1 MDKVLN
7 EILSELREIKAIQMQ
22 IQKDQVSLK
31 NDTTFLKSGITHFKD
46 GQQDI
51 NSLIK
56 HSLTLQIENM
66 LEIKQALRSILEEK
80 DVTHEKIP

>member
-1 MDKVLN
+1 MEKVLN
-7 EILSELREIKAIQMQ
+7 EILSELQEIKAIQLE

-31 NDTTFLKSGITHFKD
+31 NDTTLLKSDITHLKD
-46 GQQDI
+46 GQQDK

-66 LEIKQALRSILEEK
+66 LEIKQALRSLQENK
-80 DVTHEKIP
+80 DVTQHLR

>member
-7 EILSELREIKAIQMQ
+7 EILSELKEIKAIQLQ

-31 NDTTFLKSGITHFKD
+31 NDTGLLKSELTHLKD
-46 GQQDI
+46 GQQDK

-56 HSLTLQIENM
+56 HTLTLQIENM
-66 LEIKQALRSILEEK
+66 LEIKQALRSLQENKDFTKHLE
-80 DVTHEKIP
+80 